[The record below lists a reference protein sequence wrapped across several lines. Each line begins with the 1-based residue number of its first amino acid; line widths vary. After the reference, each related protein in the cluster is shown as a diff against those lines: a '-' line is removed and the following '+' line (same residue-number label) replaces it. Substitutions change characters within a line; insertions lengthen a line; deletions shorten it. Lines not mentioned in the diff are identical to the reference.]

1 MIYKIIDIGISNN
14 ASDIHLKLNIKPILR
29 IYGELKIFNNFDIL
43 ENYMMNSM
51 VNQLLNSEMIKKYDY
66 NKFIDL
72 SKTYKNRRLRIHIY
86 RESGNIALSIRIIP
100 LEIPSLEDLNLP
112 IKLKDF
118 TQFKN
123 GLVLVTGAAGSGKS
137 TTLAALIHEINCN
150 QSKHIITIEDPIEYI
165 HKPIKSIISQKEI
178 GRDINN
184 FKDAITSAMR
194 EDPDIL
200 LLGELRD
207 LNSITSAITM
217 AETGHLV
224 FGTLHTKSVSETID
238 RIIDVFPSNQQ
249 KQVRVQLANSIRG
262 IISQELLPIIYGGII
277 PCCEIMVANDAIKN
291 LIREQSNI
299 NSINDQIQMNYMKTG
314 SQSKLQSYAKL
325 ISGNK
330 ISLDIVLN
338 GLTESERKTLNR
350 LLDNKGE

>member
-14 ASDIHLKLNIKPILR
+14 ASDIHLKLNIQPILR
-29 IYGELKIFNNFDIL
+29 IYGELKIFKDFNIV
-43 ENYMMNSM
+43 ENYMMNSI
-51 VNQLLNSEMIKKYDY
+51 VNQLLNTEMIEKYDY

-86 RESGNIALSIRIIP
+86 REGGNSALSIRIIP
-100 LEIPSLEDLNLP
+100 LEIPNLKDLNLP

-118 TQFKN
+118 IHCKN
-123 GLVLVTGAAGSGKS
+123 GLILVTGVAGSGKS
-137 TTLAALIHEINCN
+137 TTLAALINEVNSN
-150 QSKHIITIEDPIEYI
+150 ESKHIITIEDPIEYI
-165 HKPIKSIISQKEI
+165 HESNKSIISQKEI

-207 LNSITSAITM
+207 LDSITSAITM

-249 KQVRVQLANSIRG
+249 RQVRVQLANSIRG
-262 IISQELLPIIYGGII
+262 IISQELLPMISGGMI

-299 NSINDQIQMNYMKTG
+299 NSINDQIQMNYMKIG
-314 SQSKLQSYAKL
+314 SQSKLQSYANL
-325 ISGNK
+325 ISENK

-338 GLTESERKTLNR
+338 GLTESERKSLNR
-350 LLDNKGE
+350 LL